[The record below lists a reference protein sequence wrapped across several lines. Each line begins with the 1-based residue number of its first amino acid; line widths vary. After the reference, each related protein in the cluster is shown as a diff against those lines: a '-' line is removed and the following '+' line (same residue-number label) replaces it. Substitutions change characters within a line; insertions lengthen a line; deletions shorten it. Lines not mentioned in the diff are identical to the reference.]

1 MDKTSLYKLS
11 GIPDSFG
18 VVLLTFAFILLLAP
32 YFSGADFGL
41 FKIPVFGQPAKKW
54 LKIIGPIAFLACA
67 FPFVPVFVA
76 GHKVDEGATKSLP
89 SPIISPSIERFP
101 TPNQEPSPAPSV
113 SDLASRRQDAEK
125 LGTDW
130 LAALLRND
138 VDTLVQLSDL
148 PFYFDQEILVR
159 EEDLRNR
166 YQQMGAKQ
174 KSPSL
179 LKLQSIKVQTIA
191 ELKQGGYD
199 TTKDRLLDSLHLDDD
214 DFAITLMV
222 GLEGLSSK
230 AEGIGLFTR
239 KRANKIKLAGWWD

>member
-1 MDKTSLYKLS
+1 MDKISLYKLS
-11 GIPDSFG
+11 GIPDTFG

-76 GHKVDEGATKSLP
+76 GHKVDEGAIKPVS
-89 SPIISPSIERFP
+89 SPITPANTEQP
-101 TPNQEPSPAPSV
+101 TPKPQESSPATLV
-113 SDLASRRQDAEK
+113 SDLPKRRQDAEK
-125 LGTDW
+125 LATDW

-222 GLEGLSSK
+222 GLEGLSSHG
-230 AEGIGLFTR
+230 EGIGLFTR
-239 KRANKIKLAGWWD
+239 KRENQIKLAGWWD